1 MKGSRLQQSRTDN
14 KNTASWLTTFND
26 LITLMMVFF
35 VLLFSLSS
43 IDVKKMSDLQYA
55 LQSGLGI
62 LERGNQVK
70 IDVKEN
76 APVEEIAQ
84 IHTQAEERVSE
95 NRGQAMRHF
104 VEEAIGSM
112 SAAIGMRVMYSDQ
125 GARIRFEDA
134 VLFDFGRAEINPA
147 GLMFLDQIAAVI
159 HQVPCP
165 IRIEGHTDNVP
176 IHTKQFPS
184 NWELST
190 ARAVNVV
197 KYFVDSCN
205 IAPQRLSAVGYGA
218 SKPLLPN
225 DSADYRAK
233 NRRVEIVLIE
243 EELN

>member
-1 MKGSRLQQSRTDN
+1 
-14 KNTASWLTTFND
+14 
-26 LITLMMVFF
+26 MVFF

-70 IDVKEN
+70 IEVKEN
-76 APVEEIAQ
+76 EPVEEMAD

-95 NRGQAMRHF
+95 SRGQSIRHF

-112 SAAIGMRVMYSDQ
+112 SAVTGIRVIHSDQ
-125 GARIRFEDA
+125 GARIRFENA
-134 VLFDFGRAEINPA
+134 VLFDFGRAKLNPA
-147 GLMFLDQIAAVI
+147 GLIFLDQIAAVI
-159 HQVPCP
+159 NQIPCP

-197 KYFVDSCN
+197 KYFVDSSN
-205 IAPQRLSAVGYGA
+205 IEPQRLSAVGYGA
-218 SKPLLPN
+218 SKPLFPN